1 MKCRNEKGLTLVE
14 LLAAVTI
21 SFMIIGVIYAVL
33 NTVITQSKSDMAR
46 KNFVKE
52 QTAILQY
59 MNSAMEN
66 VDDIEPDDEND
77 DGTFTRFKAVDVNIN
92 VGSDGT
98 YQESSTDKT
107 IAVSDGNLSVGGTIV
122 NSDGISLDGTTFTVE
137 NGSLICHFVIKDT
150 QNHFEKK
157 IYAAYKLGEEGNP

>member
-107 IAVSDGNLSVGGTIV
+107 ITVSDGNLSVGGTIV
-122 NSDGISLDGTTFTVE
+122 NSDGISLDGTTFTAE
-137 NGSLICHFVIKDT
+137 NGSLICHFVMKDT

>member
-1 MKCRNEKGLTLVE
+1 MKCRDEKGLTLVE
-14 LLAAVTI
+14 LLAAVII

-107 IAVSDGNLSVGGTIV
+107 ITVSDGNLSVGGTIV
-122 NSDGISLDGTTFTVE
+122 NSDGISLDGTTFTAE
-137 NGSLICHFVIKDT
+137 NGSLICHFVMKDT

>member
-98 YQESSTDKT
+98 YQKSSTDKT

-122 NSDGISLDGTTFTVE
+122 NSDGISLDGTTFTAE
-137 NGSLICHFVIKDT
+137 NGSLICHFVMKDT

-157 IYAAYKLGEEGNP
+157 IYASYKLGEEGDQ

>member
-122 NSDGISLDGTTFTVE
+122 NSDGISLDGTTFTAE
-137 NGSLICHFVIKDT
+137 NGSLICHFVMKDT

-157 IYAAYKLGEEGNP
+157 IYAAY